1 MKTFNLELYKLN
13 ADVNKSR
20 SSDKMFVSADKT
32 QNDYEMTQEN
42 YNKILHD
49 NITKAY
55 KKAQLLLPKKIN
67 MEAKNIA
74 RSFNVDNKMNITAK
88 CQCFVTV
95 KDHDDFRVNRKY
107 KLLNSTNQQ
116 EY

>member
-1 MKTFNLELYKLN
+1 MIISQKLI
-13 ADVNKSR
+13 
-20 SSDKMFVSADKT
+20 KMTK
-32 QNDYEMTQEN
+32 EN